1 MSKVNELV
9 EMVSF
14 LSGKP
19 TRATAQVQ
27 VDADTSIDLSTS
39 PSSGG
44 SADAT
49 SEAPVG
55 TAEGKDA

>member
-9 EMVSF
+9 EIVSF

-27 VDADTSIDLSTS
+27 IDANTSIDLGTP
-39 PSSGG
+39 PSSGCT
-44 SADAT
+44 SDAP
-49 SEAPVG
+49 SEAPVD